1 MVQGRAVYMVAYG
14 PREYGYTPGTCTRN
28 ISTQHHSMAKGQ
40 QLDEYCYYVALVLLK
55 QQ

>member
-1 MVQGRAVYMVAYG
+1 MVAYG

-28 ISTQHHSMAKGQ
+28 ISTQHHSQRTAKGQ